1 MVHDAV
7 HLFLAPR
14 KDSNGSGISIKPAE
28 SLSPAGRWAA
38 AVNSQRLGVSSRPLI
53 GSAAVAALFFMNTP
67 FVQVEQKKGYAII
80 SLKRDPVNSMNLDLW
95 KQLTSEVQK
104 CENDPTIRGVIFTS
118 GLTRQ
123 IFGKNFF
130 GQKLDKPWTNR
141 TKLVLNK
148 SNLIYSSK
156 LGFPSNSNS

>member
-1 MVHDAV
+1 
-7 HLFLAPR
+7 
-14 KDSNGSGISIKPAE
+14 
-28 SLSPAGRWAA
+28 
-38 AVNSQRLGVSSRPLI
+38 
-53 GSAAVAALFFMNTP
+53 MNTP

-123 IFGKNFF
+123 IFTAGNDLNELYAPSTSLERFTEF
-130 GQKLDKPWTNR
+130 WTVSNQCIANLSKS
-141 TKLVLNK
+141 KLVTVAALNGACPAGGTALALACDFRVASEDTK
-148 SNLIYSSK
+148 MGLNEVALGISVPPYWVK
-156 LGFPSNSNS
+156 LMATVIGTYF